1 MVILSDVKK
10 CNNRETFR
18 TKMDRTFALRRQEV
32 ICDAPMISNVQERWS
47 ALFDAMEIN
56 AEFKRITTMPLQSR
70 FLSQLDL
77 LSESL
82 LRVFA
87 KRSGEQGK
95 KLKDIAPMMTVVAG
109 DWMEDQQDQLQNGTL
124 PMPASSLS
132 LIHSLTP
139 DQRLWCASAPVVK
152 TVV

>member
-1 MVILSDVKK
+1 MS
-10 CNNRETFR
+10 F
-18 TKMDRTFALRRQEV
+18 Q
-32 ICDAPMISNVQERWS
+32 
-47 ALFDAMEIN
+47 IN

-95 KLKDIAPMMTVVAG
+95 KLKDIAAMMTVRTFKLFNYKVYMHCIRSVK
-109 DWMEDQQDQLQNGTL
+109 DLY
-124 PMPASSLS
+124 ASIAKLNF
-132 LIHSLTP
+132 LYL
-139 DQRLWCASAPVVK
+139 
-152 TVV
+152 